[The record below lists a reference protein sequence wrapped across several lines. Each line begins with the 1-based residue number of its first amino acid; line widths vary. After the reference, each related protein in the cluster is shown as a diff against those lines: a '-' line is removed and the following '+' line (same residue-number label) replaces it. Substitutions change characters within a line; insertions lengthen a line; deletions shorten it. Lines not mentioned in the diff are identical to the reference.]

1 MSKNWPALQ
10 IAVLAVLESIRSGLG
25 KKGLDALL
33 SQVWDYLESR
43 VVAKTLFTGS
53 EKEMRII
60 SKPGESVLKID
71 SLMEEMVLA
80 IDEACQNIIRH
91 VYPGVRDGQAELE
104 IICKDG
110 LLEFRLQDFGPTS
123 DKDKIK
129 PKRPKKLRPGGLG
142 VFLMHEIMDEV
153 GYLPVP
159 PGKGNLLRLV
169 KRIERGAK

>member
-80 IDEACQNIIRH
+80 KPSLKERNLWL
-91 VYPGVRDGQAELE
+91 VFNFFTNF
-104 IICKDG
+104 
-110 LLEFRLQDFGPTS
+110 LLQ
-123 DKDKIK
+123 
-129 PKRPKKLRPGGLG
+129 
-142 VFLMHEIMDEV
+142 
-153 GYLPVP
+153 
-159 PGKGNLLRLV
+159 
-169 KRIERGAK
+169 